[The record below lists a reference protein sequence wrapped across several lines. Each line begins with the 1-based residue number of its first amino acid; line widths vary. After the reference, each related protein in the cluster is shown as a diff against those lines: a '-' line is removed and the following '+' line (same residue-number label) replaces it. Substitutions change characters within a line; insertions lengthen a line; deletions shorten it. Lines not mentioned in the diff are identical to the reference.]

1 MRKLAHPKFV
11 HFVNWFQTESRLL
24 IILEFLD
31 RDLSLPETVIKIF
44 GYDIIGALLYLHKNP
59 ILMND
64 LTSRNIFVDEY
75 GVLKAGGFSK
85 AAKFGAPLD
94 LSNVDVELFSYSAP

>member
-1 MRKLAHPKFV
+1 
-11 HFVNWFQTESRLL
+11 
-24 IILEFLD
+24 
-31 RDLSLPETVIKIF
+31 
-44 GYDIIGALLYLHKNP
+44 
-59 ILMND
+59 MND